1 MTPLTPDKAL
11 AKAAHLCAQ
20 GEKSPKEIF
29 DKLITWGVS
38 EPVAEE
44 IVCRLREEKY
54 IDEERYAHAFVHDKF
69 VYEHWGKV
77 KISYALRQK
86 GISESLISN
95 TLDDVISDED
105 YVQSLSDLL
114 ASRMRGMS
122 LPLSVNDRAKLY
134 RFAMQRGYDSQ
145 TFSSAVRGGGESS
158 EDLEY

>member
-38 EPVAEE
+38 EPVAEQ

-145 TFSSAVRGGGESS
+145 TFSSAVRGVGESS
-158 EDLEY
+158 GGLEC

>member
-1 MTPLTPDKAL
+1 MTPLTPEKAL

-38 EPVAEE
+38 EPVAEQ

-145 TFSSAVRGGGESS
+145 TFSSAVKNVGDSFD
-158 EDLEY
+158 DLEY

>member
-38 EPVAEE
+38 EPDAEQ

-145 TFSSAVRGGGESS
+145 TFSSAVKNVGDSFD
-158 EDLEY
+158 DLEY